1 VGGILVVGGALANV
15 AMNNAVDDR
24 AGDIQR
30 ALRNDLVAV
39 SDEALADYPESRDS
53 IESRAVEAVGDLP
66 GGVVGSARRDDDDP
80 VVVAVETRWGIQA
93 RCVTAELR
101 GDGVV
106 LTEVHGGGC

>member
-53 IESRAVEAVGDLP
+53 IESRAVERPSGTCLAESWARPAATTTIPSSWRSRP
-66 GGVVGSARRDDDDP
+66 GGASRPA
-80 VVVAVETRWGIQA
+80 A
-93 RCVTAELR
+93 
-101 GDGVV
+101 
-106 LTEVHGGGC
+106 